1 MVGARDAYASY
12 KNIGWKLTRIAS
24 SLGALLMH
32 FYKQDSLIHLRRKR
46 NKEKAD
52 GPHGDTRTVLVA
64 QIYLHICVLYH
75 NQ

>member
-1 MVGARDAYASY
+1 MVGARDAYASN

-24 SLGALLMH
+24 SLGALL

-64 QIYLHICVLYH
+64 KFYLHICVLYH